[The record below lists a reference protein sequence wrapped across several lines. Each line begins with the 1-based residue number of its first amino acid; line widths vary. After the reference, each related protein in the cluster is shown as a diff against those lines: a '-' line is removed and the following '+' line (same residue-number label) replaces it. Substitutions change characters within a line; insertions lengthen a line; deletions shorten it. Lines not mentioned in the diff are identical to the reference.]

1 VKLGFVYPQTE
12 LDGNARAL
20 HEIGIAVEALG
31 YDCIAFY
38 DHVAGAE
45 HADREPPLTGP
56 YTERDPF
63 HDPLVALTYLAAVTE
78 RIELAT
84 SVLVL
89 AQRQTVL
96 VARQVA
102 DLDLLSGGRVRLGVG
117 TGWNWVEYDSLG
129 IDFST
134 RGRRLEEQIHV
145 LRALWTERL
154 VTFHGTFHDLERMA
168 VNPRPARAI
177 PIWIGGFTEPAFRR
191 AGRVGDGFTFG
202 GDFDRAVRC
211 LDRIRG
217 YLAEAGRTA
226 DGFGAEFI
234 VQSPRTDEVAA
245 QAARWQQAGGT
256 HLSVVTMNMG
266 LDSSAAHLDLAA
278 SFRERIAAELG
289 PTATASDLPGLV
301 L

>member
-1 VKLGFVYPQTE
+1 MKLGFVYPQTE

-102 DLDLLSGGRVRLGVG
+102 DLDLSPPGELRFGPRGLVRPAPASGPGRVSVRWGPGGSLAVLTELTVRLHGLPEHVVAARIAFPD
-117 TGWNWVEYDSLG
+117 VES
-129 IDFST
+129 
-134 RGRRLEEQIHV
+134 
-145 LRALWTERL
+145 A
-154 VTFHGTFHDLERMA
+154 
-168 VNPRPARAI
+168 
-177 PIWIGGFTEPAFRR
+177 
-191 AGRVGDGFTFG
+191 
-202 GDFDRAVRC
+202 C
-211 LDRIRG
+211 
-217 YLAEAGRTA
+217 RTA
-226 DGFGAEFI
+226 
-234 VQSPRTDEVAA
+234 
-245 QAARWQQAGGT
+245 
-256 HLSVVTMNMG
+256 
-266 LDSSAAHLDLAA
+266 
-278 SFRERIAAELG
+278 
-289 PTATASDLPGLV
+289 ATKRR
-301 L
+301 

>member
-1 VKLGFVYPQTE
+1 MKLGFVYPQTE
-12 LDGNARAL
+12 LDGNAWAL

-102 DLDLLSGGRVRLGVG
+102 DLDLLSGGHVRLGVG
-117 TGWNWVEYDSLG
+117 TGWNWVEYESLG

-145 LRALWTERL
+145 LRCI
-154 VTFHGTFHDLERMA
+154 V
-168 VNPRPARAI
+168 
-177 PIWIGGFTEPAFRR
+177 
-191 AGRVGDGFTFG
+191 
-202 GDFDRAVRC
+202 DRAVG
-211 LDRIRG
+211 D
-217 YLAEAGRTA
+217 
-226 DGFGAEFI
+226 
-234 VQSPRTDEVAA
+234 VPRHV
-245 QAARWQQAGGT
+245 
-256 HLSVVTMNMG
+256 
-266 LDSSAAHLDLAA
+266 
-278 SFRERIAAELG
+278 
-289 PTATASDLPGLV
+289 P
-301 L
+301 